1 VTTAYEPT
9 GQPGAVARFGRAS
22 ARGWRRFRR
31 WRRGRPF
38 WGGFWLILGGLQL
51 FLSSNLSL
59 GGIKVHFGPE
69 GFLSYLLPLVLL
81 MCGVLVWVT
90 PQQRVFYG
98 VIGALTAVYSLIGL
112 NLGGFLLGMLFGII
126 GSALAIAWTPVRL
139 ENPPAQPAP
148 PPEPEDEAYA
158 EEPTTATFDDL
169 LTGPLTDTLPPPV
182 NPLANDVP
190 DAGGGE
196 AEPDSPAPPAGPA
209 APNRPAGPAVPHQ
222 RPPSPDSEQ
231 SDDGTPPSSPG
242 GTLPRRSPPL
252 YSIALILLAV
262 GVLGVIAVRGAAP
275 AYAAPCQP
283 IPTRSSAPPAATSA
297 PSSAATSAAPSS
309 STAGSPSASATQD
322 PGIVGGI
329 IGGVGDA
336 VGAALGVTPTPTAT
350 PAAPAANAGAAAS
363 TAGPSTTRPV
373 QRATTPVPGC
383 AATPTGGGPSGAT
396 PKAPAKRLAL
406 AAGQP
411 PVAASPSRLTGSRV
425 SMDGLSFDGVVDL
438 PTKSGDSVRALR
450 FSMDKSVTTDFTLTT
465 PTVNGA
471 GAVFKTKALTVAGNV
486 KFYASRF
493 AGNLCDPITEIVCVI
508 PVVFTPDSPPPLTLP
523 NMAFT
528 DPDIQLVFVDSDT
541 LTGTPSLNLAV
552 ES

>member
-1 VTTAYEPT
+1 MTTAYEPS
-9 GQPGAVARFGRAS
+9 GRPGALARFGRAS

-38 WGGFWLILGGLQL
+38 WGGFWLILGGVQL

-69 GFLSYLLPLVLL
+69 GFLSYLLPLLLL
-81 MCGVLVWVT
+81 MAGVLVWVT

-139 ENPPAQPAP
+139 ENPPAEPAP
-148 PPEPEDEAYA
+148 RPEPEDEGYA
-158 EEPTTATFDDL
+158 EEPAPATFDDL
-169 LTGPLTDTLPPPV
+169 MTGPLTDTLPPPV
-182 NPLANDVP
+182 NPLADGVP
-190 DAGGGE
+190 DANGRE
-196 AEPDSPAPPAGPA
+196 AEPHSPDPPAGPA

-231 SDDGTPPSSPG
+231 SGDGAPPSGSGGTP
-242 GTLPRRSPPL
+242 PRRSPPL
-252 YSIALILLAV
+252 YSIVLVLLA
-262 GVLGVIAVRGAAP
+262 LGVATVVALRGAAP

-283 IPTRSSAPPAATSA
+283 APTRSSSPSATVV
-297 PSSAATSAAPSS
+297 PSSAAPSTAPSS
-309 STAGSPSASATQD
+309 P
-322 PGIVGGI
+322 
-329 IGGVGDA
+329 
-336 VGAALGVTPTPTAT
+336 AAATPTA
-350 PAAPAANAGAAAS
+350 PAAATPTAPATPGSGLVGAFIGGIGGAVDAAVGVS
-363 TAGPSTTRPV
+363 PTAGPGATRPV
-373 QRATTPVPGC
+373 PQATTPVRGC
-383 AATPTGGGPSGAT
+383 AATPSRGAPSGAG
-396 PKAPAKRLAL
+396 PKAPVKRLAVV
-406 AAGQP
+406 AGQP
-411 PVAASPSRLTGSRV
+411 QVAARPSRLTGSRV
-425 SMDGLSFDGVVDL
+425 TMDGLSFDGVVDL
-438 PTKSGDSVRALR
+438 PTKSGGTVRALQ

-465 PTVNGA
+465 PDVNGA
-471 GAVFKTKALTVAGNV
+471 RAVFKTKALTVAGHV

-493 AGNLCDPITEIVCVI
+493 AANLCDPITEIVCVI

-541 LTGTPSLNLAV
+541 LTGTPSLDVRV
-552 ES
+552 ET